1 MEVKCGDVPVGTEG
15 RCPVWR
21 GWLAEVTA
29 ADGARSREVQRASSE
44 RLGQEEGG
52 QRDSSRLD
60 SAWHML
66 PWGHLTLPGN

>member
-1 MEVKCGDVPVGTEG
+1 METFLWGQKVGAQSG
-15 RCPVWR
+15 KA

-29 ADGARSREVQRASSE
+29 ADGTRPREVQRASSE